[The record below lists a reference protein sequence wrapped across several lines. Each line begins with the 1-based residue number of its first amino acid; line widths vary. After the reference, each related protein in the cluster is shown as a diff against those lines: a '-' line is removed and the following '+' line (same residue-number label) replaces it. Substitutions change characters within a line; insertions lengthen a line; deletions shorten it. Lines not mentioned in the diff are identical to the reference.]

1 MIVDVEKQ
9 LDASLDAHL
18 ILWHSW
24 AHNERMGQGYPSEAA
39 GMKMYRTSRQ
49 YDYENGAI
57 DGDVDSTIAAAVEAA
72 VSEISDP
79 HRTSLCIEARN
90 LATGV
95 RVWVSARLPMCPVER
110 SVIRMEARN
119 QLLRKLQA
127 RGLL

>member
-18 ILWHSW
+18 MLWHSW
-24 AHNERMGQGYPSEAA
+24 ARGEHVGQGYPSEAA
-39 GMKMYRTSRQ
+39 GMKMYRPSRQ

-57 DGDVDSTIAAAVEAA
+57 DGDVDSTIAAAIEAA
-72 VSEISDP
+72 VEEMRDP
-79 HRTSLCIEARN
+79 HRTCLRIEARN

-119 QLLRKLQA
+119 QLLRKLQSL
-127 RGLL
+127 GLL